1 MARTLQV
8 VSKHFETF
16 VQEQSPH
23 RKILGLEII
32 ACFRKLLLDPGIIV
46 KLILLKFVIFF
57 QNLKI
62 TSTFIFNIPPKT
74 YPLFV
79 SSLQSAMLSKS
90 FALM

>member
-1 MARTLQV
+1 MASTLQV
-8 VSKHFETF
+8 VSKNFEKF
-16 VQEQSPH
+16 VQEQSPY

-32 ACFRKLLLDPGIIV
+32 ACSRKLLLGLGNIV

-57 QNLKI
+57 RNLKI
-62 TSTFIFNIPPKT
+62 TSTFIFNIAPKT

-90 FALM
+90 FVLM